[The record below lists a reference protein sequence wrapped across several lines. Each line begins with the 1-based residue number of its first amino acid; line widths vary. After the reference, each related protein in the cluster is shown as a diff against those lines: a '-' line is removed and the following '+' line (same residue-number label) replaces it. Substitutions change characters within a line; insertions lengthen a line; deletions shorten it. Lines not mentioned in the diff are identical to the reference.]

1 MERRYLFGDVSGV
14 SLEPRAEG
22 ERPKIRGIASVYYD
36 GTAAT
41 EYKLWTDT
49 VERIMPGA
57 FDAALERDDVR
68 ALFNHDSNMVL
79 GRTPKTLT
87 LSDSPEGL
95 RYEIDPADTGV
106 ARDVTEHIRRGDV
119 SGSSF
124 AFLVTD
130 EEWRKEDKVTI
141 REIRGVELF
150 DVGPVTYPAY
160 ESTTAGV
167 RSVDGVEEARAAFA
181 KWKERNEATSARRSA
196 MQKRA
201 RIVELGL

>member
-22 ERPKIRGIASVYYD
+22 EGPKIRGIASVYYD
-36 GTAAT
+36 GTPKT
-41 EYKLWTDT
+41 EYKLWADT

-57 FDAALERDDVR
+57 FEKALARDDVR
-68 ALFNHDSNMVL
+68 ALFNHDANFVL

-87 LSDSPEGL
+87 LTDSPEGL
-95 RYEIDPADTGV
+95 RYEIEPANTSV
-106 ARDVTEHIRRGDV
+106 ARDVAEHIRRGDV

-124 AFLVTD
+124 AFIVTD
-130 EEWRKEDKVTI
+130 EDWRKEDGAVI

-160 ESTTAGV
+160 EATTAGV
-167 RSVDGVEEARAAFA
+167 RSVDGVAEARAAFD
-181 KWKERNEATSARRSA
+181 KWQARSELQNT
-196 MQKRA
+196 QKRAVQMRA